1 MTFVSKQHVATTL
14 DQLDFE
20 AFTSAP
26 ATLLLDVPDVT
37 REALERFATAQRPF
51 LPYDGRPTSSFSG
64 ETIDEVAPHF
74 DGVSA
79 KEPKFV
85 PEWLIFWAQTE
96 IPSGIGGFYKLCDGR
111 VLDSLPSPLREALR
125 TTQQVFR
132 NYQNSTIGREVSDSF
147 AFPVVQAYAG
157 NEILRAFLE
166 PSDSAVRTL
175 PSVQSEFIGRDG
187 MPQPE
192 ISKILTELFN
202 NPQNHQTVDLK
213 TDNVLIVNNRICLHG
228 RERLSR
234 ESNRLF
240 YRVQLLPSKQFEYQH

>member
-1 MTFVSKQHVATTL
+1 MTLISKQHVAATL

-20 AFTSAP
+20 AFTTAP
-26 ATLLLDVPDVT
+26 ATLLLDVSDVT

-64 ETIDEVAPHF
+64 ETLDEVAPHF

-79 KEPKFV
+79 KKPEFV
-85 PEWLIFWAQTE
+85 PEWLVFWARTE
-96 IPSGIGGFYKLCDGR
+96 IPRGIGGSYKLCDGR
-111 VLDSLPSPLREALR
+111 ALDSLESPVLEMLRN
-125 TTQQVFR
+125 THQVFR
-132 NYQNSTIGREVSDSF
+132 DYQNSTIGREVSDSF
-147 AFPVVQAYAG
+147 AFPVVQTYAG
-157 NEILRAFLE
+157 KEILRAFLE
-166 PSDSAVRTL
+166 PSDSAVRIL

-187 MPQPE
+187 TPQPE

-202 NPQNHQTVDLK
+202 KPENHNTVDLR

-228 RERLSR
+228 RERLSK

-240 YRVQLLPSKQFEYQH
+240 YRIQLLPSERFEYRH